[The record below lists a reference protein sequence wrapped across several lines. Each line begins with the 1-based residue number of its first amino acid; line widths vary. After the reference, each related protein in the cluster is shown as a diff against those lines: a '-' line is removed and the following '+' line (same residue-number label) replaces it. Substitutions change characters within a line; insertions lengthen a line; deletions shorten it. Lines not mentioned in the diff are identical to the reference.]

1 MHLVLVFLGWLVGFQ
16 AVSVYAG
23 PSRITFIISAA
34 FPEATRQGLHPIPCP
49 RFVCTDM
56 HGPLFIVAH
65 TPPYLIMHGPTVLA
79 FTKIQTSPPLFRPC
93 VGCSLFMVEHR
104 E

>member
-34 FPEATRQGLHPIPCP
+34 FPEATRQGLHP
-49 RFVCTDM
+49 F
-56 HGPLFIVAH
+56 L
-65 TPPYLIMHGPTVLA
+65 VLVLYV
-79 FTKIQTSPPLFRPC
+79 QTC
-93 VGCSLFMVEHR
+93 MGHCS
-104 E
+104 